1 MTLKD
6 VVITEQIKTPLICTI
21 FGDPGLG
28 KTSLAA
34 TFPEPI
40 FLLFEDGLKS
50 VNPKPASFPLCSN
63 SADAFEYLKMLRK
76 EEHGYKTLI
85 IDSIS
90 QLDEVF
96 MKNILEEDDSD
107 KPPKSFQ
114 ASHGGYG
121 APYTMLSSRHG
132 RIRRYAEALMREKG
146 MHIVF
151 IGHSEL
157 EDVNP
162 PDGSGQF
169 NKYSIRL
176 SKKSRCHY
184 VDNVDLVGFLKLD
197 YFIKGEKTDK
207 KKKALDDGSRVLIC
221 HATAS
226 NISKNRLG
234 IDEPIEVKRNINPL
248 KEHL

>member
-6 VVITEQIKTPLICTI
+6 VVVTEQIKTPLICTI

-50 VNPKPASFPLCSN
+50 VNPKPASFPLCNN
-63 SADAFEYLKMLRK
+63 SADAFGYLQMLRK
-76 EEHGYKTLI
+76 EDHSYKTLI
-85 IDSIS
+85 VDSVS

-96 MKNILEEDDSD
+96 TSEILAEDKSA
-107 KPPKSFQ
+107 KSFP

-207 KKKALDDGSRVLIC
+207 TKKALDDGSRVLIC

-248 KEHL
+248 KEYL